1 MVLEINE
8 EIYLYTFA
16 GEDNFGSEKQTGERK
31 ERLIFLTLIHLPYA
45 RAELTKQGRRKG
57 QLLFHR

>member
-16 GEDNFGSEKQTGERK
+16 GEDNFGSEKANRGK
-31 ERLIFLTLIHLPYA
+31 ERTTYLLTLIHLPYA